1 MKHIL
6 ISLASVLFLLPSCKN
21 NTTAES
27 ATAKETP
34 HVEGLI
40 HLSAEQIKR
49 SGVSWSAVEQ
59 KSINAVLPLTGEL
72 RIQPENRAVV
82 SAASDG
88 FLTSLH
94 VRLNQS
100 VRKGELIATLRKPD
114 LLDLQQEFLETRD
127 QIRFLQSEYTR
138 YNALREDDATAAK
151 NLKKVA
157 ADLHAAT
164 TTGEM
169 LTAKLRLY
177 GVDTEGLTPKNVRT
191 EIRIAA
197 PMNGMVT
204 AVHLSSGSAVQAGTA
219 ICEIA
224 DFSALHADLFVFEKD
239 VLKIKTGQKVDITF
253 PGAAGKTLKATV
265 FSIDRVLDPVKNA
278 LRAHARI
285 DNSAGLNLVD
295 GAYCDA
301 RLALDAAPATPVL
314 PTEAIVREGL
324 EEYILLFDREQN
336 GDTFFRPIKVLT
348 QGSENGLTAFTTETP
363 LPADSKVVRQ
373 GAYFVWS
380 QGKVEEFAE
389 E

>member
-1 MKHIL
+1 MKYIL
-6 ISLASVLFLLPSCKN
+6 ITLASVLFLMPSCKN
-21 NTTAES
+21 KPATES
-27 ATAKETP
+27 AAVSEAP
-34 HVEGLI
+34 HIEGLI

-49 SGVSWSAVEQ
+49 AAISWGAVEQ

-82 SAASDG
+82 SASSDG

-127 QIRFLQSEYTR
+127 RIHFLQAEFTR
-138 YNALREDDATAAK
+138 YNALREADATADK

-157 ADLHAAT
+157 ADLQAAL

-169 LTAKLRLY
+169 LVAKLGLY
-177 GVDTEGLTPKNVRT
+177 GIDTDKLTTNNVRT
-191 EIRIAA
+191 DIRLTA
-197 PMNGMVT
+197 PMSGVVT
-204 AVHLSSGSAVQAGTA
+204 AVHLSSGSAVQMGAA

-239 VLKIKTGQKVDITF
+239 MLKIKTGQKVDISF
-253 PGAAGKTLKATV
+253 PGAAGKNLKATL

-301 RLALDAAPATPVL
+301 RLTLDAAPVTPVL
-314 PTEAIVREGL
+314 PAEAIVREGL
-324 EEYILLFDREQN
+324 EEYILLLDREQN
-336 GDTFFRPIKVLT
+336 GDAFFRPVKVLT

-363 LPADSKVVRQ
+363 LPADAKVVRQ